1 MASPEAKHRMLER
14 EARRLRIIAASAGTS
29 EELERYEET
38 RNQPTYGD
46 PDMARIFEQRALA
59 DLLQDALD
67 VEIEE
72 DELSEEGQLYQY
84 NHLTGES
91 EPYKSSLEQSQE
103 EEAVQGQPLDDDP
116 KPGDEID
123 APSDEEVEES
133 YDEGDVIPGTREAHD
148 VSATPAAK
156 AKAEELGVDLTQ
168 VNGTGNGGRIVSAD
182 VERATK
188 DDSGEDDSEEDNS
201 EEQPA

>member
-1 MASPEAKHRMLER
+1 MASEEAKHRMFDR
-14 EARRLRIIAASAGTS
+14 ESRRLRTIAASAGTS
-29 EELERYEET
+29 EELERYEAT

-46 PDMARIFEQRALA
+46 SDIARIFELRALA

-84 NHLTGES
+84 NAQTGES

-103 EEAVQGQPLDDDP
+103 EAAAQGQNIDDDP
-116 KPGDEID
+116 KPGDEVD
-123 APSDEEVEES
+123 APSDDEVEES
-133 YDEGDVIPGTREAHD
+133 YGEGDVVPGTREAHD

-168 VNGTGNGGRIVSAD
+168 VNGTGNGGKITSAD
-182 VERATK
+182 VERASQNQ
-188 DDSGEDDSEEDNS
+188 DSNL
-201 EEQPA
+201 

>member
-1 MASPEAKHRMLER
+1 MASEEAKHRMFDR
-14 EARRLRIIAASAGTS
+14 ESRRLRTIAASAGTS

-46 PDMARIFEQRALA
+46 ADMARIFEFRALA

-84 NHLTGES
+84 NAQTGES

-103 EEAVQGQPLDDDP
+103 EEAAQGQNIDDDP
-116 KPGDEID
+116 KPGDEVD
-123 APSDEEVEES
+123 APSDDEVEES
-133 YDEGDVIPGTREAHD
+133 YGERDVVPGTREAHD

-156 AKAEELGVDLTQ
+156 EKAEELGVDLTQ
-168 VNGTGNGGRIVSAD
+168 VNGTGNGGKITAAD
-182 VERATK
+182 VERAHK
-188 DDSGEDDSEEDNS
+188 ADAEEDS
-201 EEQPA
+201 AL